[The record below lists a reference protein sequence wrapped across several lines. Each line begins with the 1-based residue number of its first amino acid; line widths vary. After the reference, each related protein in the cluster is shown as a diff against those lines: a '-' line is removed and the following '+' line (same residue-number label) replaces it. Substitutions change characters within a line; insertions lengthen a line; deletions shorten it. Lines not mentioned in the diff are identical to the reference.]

1 MVTNSDQPPETGLA
15 PAPVLQPREEG
26 LAPGVSG
33 CQSGLSSTLV
43 LITWGTA
50 CHLAS
55 SPRQSPLIHLKL
67 PAAFAEWDFKQ

>member
-15 PAPVLQPREEG
+15 PAPELRPREEG
-26 LAPGVSG
+26 LAPGVYG

-55 SPRQSPLIHLKL
+55 SPTVTSNSPKASSSLCRMGL
-67 PAAFAEWDFKQ
+67 